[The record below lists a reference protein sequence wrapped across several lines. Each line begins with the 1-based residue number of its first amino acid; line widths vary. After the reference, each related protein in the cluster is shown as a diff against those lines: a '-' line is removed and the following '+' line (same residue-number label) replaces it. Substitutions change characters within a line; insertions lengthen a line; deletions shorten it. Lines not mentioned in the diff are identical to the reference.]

1 MIPFPPNERY
11 YRYSRYLREHF
22 QTRVYRIAL
31 DAGFT
36 CPTRDGTKGTTG
48 CLYCNNESFAPKRAE
63 ELPSLSDQIQKGIA
77 SVRRFH
83 HADKFLAYFQPFTN
97 TYAPVEKLERLYYEA
112 LAFPE
117 IVGICIGTRP
127 DCVSEEILQLLE
139 RLNHETYVSVEFG
152 IESVYDKTL
161 DWAHRGHDFAQ
172 TQRAIQAA
180 KAHSLHVAGHLILG
194 FPTETPDEI
203 LAIPSVLNDLGID
216 ALKIHHLHVV
226 KNTPLAEFYA
236 KNPFPLFTENEW
248 IMLVADFLERLSPE
262 IVIQRLCGDAKPG
275 TLVAPRWNLT
285 KNEILAGIRDELA
298 RRGTYQG
305 FSTERDA
312 SKYINKP

>member
-1 MIPFPPNERY
+1 MIPFPLDERY
-11 YRYSRYLREHF
+11 YRYGRYLRERF
-22 QTRVYRIAL
+22 QTRVYRITL

-77 SVRRFH
+77 SARRFH
-83 HADKFLAYFQPFTN
+83 QADKFLAYFQPFTN
-97 TYAPVEKLERLYYEA
+97 TYAPVAKLERLYREA
-112 LAFPE
+112 LAFSE

-139 RLNHETYVSVEFG
+139 HLNHETYISIEFG

-172 TQRAIQAA
+172 TRWAIQAA
-180 KAHSLHVAGHLILG
+180 KAHGLHVAGHLILG
-194 FPTETPDEI
+194 FPTETRAEI
-203 LAIPSVLNDLGID
+203 LATPGVLNDLGID

-226 KNTPLAEFYA
+226 KNTPLAKFYA
-236 KNPFPLFTENEW
+236 ENPFSLFTEKEW
-248 IMLVADFLERLSPE
+248 ITLVVDFLERLHPE
-262 IVIQRLCGDAKPG
+262 IVIQRLCGDAKPV
-275 TLVAPRWNLT
+275 TLIAPQWYLT

-305 FSTERDA
+305 FFVE
-312 SKYINKP
+312 